1 MSEHQ
6 FTKSV
11 FQQHLDA
18 QKLAGSRCR
27 SCGNL
32 YLPPHPLCPYC
43 YSEDMV
49 WETLDGRGELVAFT
63 AIHIAPTAMLE
74 AGFNMQNPYVSGIV
88 KLAAGASISAQIIG
102 FDASRPQDIQIGSDV
117 QVVFIN
123 RDGSEH
129 KALAFEVVNDQ

>member
-1 MSEHQ
+1 MHRSWL
-6 FTKSV
+6 V
-11 FQQHLDA
+11 PA
-18 QKLAGSRCR
+18 AGLVETYIFRPTHFARIAIARIWSGKRWMVGV
-27 SCGNL
+27 SWL
-32 YLPPHPLCPYC
+32 LSPPSTSLPLLCLKRAY
-43 YSEDMV
+43 
-49 WETLDGRGELVAFT
+49 
-63 AIHIAPTAMLE
+63 
-74 AGFNMQNPYVSGIV
+74 NMQNPYVSGIV